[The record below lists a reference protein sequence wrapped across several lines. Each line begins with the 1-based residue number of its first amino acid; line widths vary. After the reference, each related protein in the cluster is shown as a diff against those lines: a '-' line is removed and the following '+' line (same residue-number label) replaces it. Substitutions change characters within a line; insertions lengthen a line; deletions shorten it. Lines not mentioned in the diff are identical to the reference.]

1 MGHNNPGRARREIA
15 RENERLSKM
24 TEEERQKERDAESL
38 YHAKAQARNEAFRSF
53 SDEERA
59 IYTKVKD
66 AMAAVESRAFNSWH
80 WDKEHGGTG
89 KQNPWRENQ

>member
-15 RENERLSKM
+15 RDNEKM
-24 TEEERQKERDAESL
+24 TDEQRRQEGDAEALHS
-38 YHAKAQARNEAFRSF
+38 AKALAVNDAFRSF
-53 SDEERA
+53 SNEERA

-66 AMAAVESRAFNSWH
+66 ALAAAESRAFHAWH

-89 KQNPWRENQ
+89 KKNPWRKEQ

>member
-24 TEEERQKERDAESL
+24 TEEERKKERDAEEL
-38 YHAKAQARNEAFRSF
+38 AYAKSRARSDAYQSF
-53 SDEERA
+53 SLEER
-59 IYTKVKD
+59 IVYTKISD
-66 AMAAVESRAFNSWH
+66 AMAMAESRAFNAWH

-89 KQNPWRENQ
+89 KQNPWRKDQ